1 MITTDVFNENI
12 KDYEAWYEEY
22 PEVYYSELE
31 AIKEQFL
38 KLPENL
44 KGIEVGVGTG
54 RFAKPLGIKVGVE
67 PSEEMAVLARKRGI
81 EIVKGTAENIPFKDL
96 QFDFVLFVTI
106 CYLYN
111 IKEALREA
119 NRVLKPKGSVIIG
132 FIDKHGLIGK
142 MYEEK
147 RKESTF
153 FKHATFYSVDHVKR
167 LLKQA
172 GFKDLHFTET
182 LFGGLNDIKKIQMPE
197 EGYGKGSFVVVK
209 AQKK

>member
-1 MITTDVFNENI
+1 M
-12 KDYEAWYEEY
+12 AL
-22 PEVYYSELE
+22 LE
-31 AIKEQFL
+31 
-38 KLPENL
+38 
-44 KGIEVGVGTG
+44 
-54 RFAKPLGIKVGVE
+54 
-67 PSEEMAVLARKRGI
+67 
-81 EIVKGTAENIPFKDL
+81 
-96 QFDFVLFVTI
+96 
-106 CYLYN
+106 
-111 IKEALREA
+111 
-119 NRVLKPKGSVIIG
+119 
-132 FIDKHGLIGK
+132 K